1 MHSEKQQEQ
10 AGNDNFIIAMLSRKG
25 RALRRQKP
33 YSKTGIPLDLP
44 GCRRNIPE
52 NIKFVLS
59 VDK

>member
-10 AGNDNFIIAMLSRKG
+10 AGNDDFIIAMLGWKE

-44 GCRRNIPE
+44 GCRRNTPR
-52 NIKFVLS
+52 KYKVCF
-59 VDK
+59 KR